1 MSPSHAN
8 NNRIAGILY
17 FLGNTDSRPHS
28 GFLGL
33 TDDLLSRKCVIVT
46 SDDVFSSAEPEIGRG
61 FRTTHFDGTEKSALL
76 AVRLVV
82 EEPSPPEAPLSN
94 DSPKDNSPNDGNL
107 NQLAYEQSA
116 LSARRHSNQAV
127 VLIVG
132 QSGHGKST
140 TINRLVGRN
149 VLEMGRCTTGSTTK
163 VSL

>member
-17 FLGNTDSRPHS
+17 FLGNTDSRPCR

-33 TDDLLSRKCVIVT
+33 SNDLRKCVIVT
-46 SDDVFSSAEPEIGRG
+46 SDNVFSSAEPEIGRG
-61 FRTTHFDGTEKSALL
+61 FRRTHSDGTEKSALL
-76 AVRLVV
+76 AVRLAV